1 MSHDHHHH
9 APQVVVPEIP
19 NKPSW
24 FWRAATGPAGR
35 RNVMLLACS
44 TFSLWLMS
52 KMTIGALDNQEAK
65 NGSRYWQHSQDL
77 FAGKDP
83 YALYRKRAHDAH
95 SK

>member
-44 TFSLWLMS
+44 TFSLWLMA
-52 KMTIGALDNQEAK
+52 KMTIGALDNRTPRNTK
-65 NGSRYWQHSQDL
+65 LLFPDPNHDL
-77 FAGKDP
+77 D
-83 YALYRKRAHDAH
+83 ALADGF
-95 SK
+95 